1 MKRFLSFLLSTAIL
15 VTSVPANVF
24 AGGSDLNT
32 KNSQIT
38 YTIASESD
46 ASEKKDVERPENET
60 EGKEFNI
67 SEDVYPVNPYS
78 DKFPEDGSYYIRN
91 EYSMKFVAYEKEDGS
106 VFETEYDTDEKQT
119 WEFKRQDDE
128 SYTIEV
134 SGGDK
139 LYLSLKYSEKATNSD
154 FTYSLEPVIKAT
166 DKISDSEKWFLIE
179 EAGEGTRLVSG
190 AVFTKE
196 DLDKLKEGK
205 SFKDIGKDIFALS
218 LSKNN
223 SNKGESYYNVGS
235 SAENTLHITKINED
249 KNDEERYKQLF
260 AITPTFLQKTDVS
273 TLGFEEGKSYYIENT
288 VSKKVMSLDLS
299 NRLIQDENYRLDNQ
313 KWVVHRNS
321 EGYYTFSLKQ
331 KPGYYI
337 VSSRFKEF
345 ALSIEKESG
354 QIKDEMQWSIVNT
367 GNGFALKPKWA
378 DKDIYACVGYA
389 SDKKEDKELEEYS
402 FKSRSILH
410 CLPVTEKSINNFTW
424 EFKEVQDDT
433 PDIDENKTYYI
444 KNAYSGK
451 VLSVMAESEV
461 LIQEENINISYQK
474 WKFNKDKDGYYT
486 ISSINKPYEA
496 LCLNPKH
503 PWVVKNREAVMELS
517 KKGLHKDEEFKKW
530 RITKTGTGR
539 ILISAKKSEGSLVLD
554 CGYFNNFEVDDK
566 LKEYASAERS
576 VIHQL
581 EKHEAGFGSDEWVLE
596 EAKEEKPVLEP
607 GKVYRIKNVY
617 SEKVLSYDEAG
628 KLMQRKD
635 MNLSSQR
642 WKVNDEGEGYISLSP
657 EGLDGKFISIGTPNP
672 RTYKNT
678 DTQISDK
685 KDNKALWKIQTL
697 NTGNIIISSKEC
709 DEEMVLSCTD
719 GEIKDKNE
727 VVKYAKKDFSKI
739 RLAEIEKTDLATYE
753 WQFEEY
759 IEDKPDIENGKTY
772 YITNA
777 YSKKV
782 LSIDSD
788 GRTRQSENNGLERQ
802 KWIIHDE
809 GGGYY
814 SFQLAGD
821 PDKKL
826 REFTSAYSRDAY
838 LCIGKVDKNTDT
850 GKFKIKKTNS
860 GNLYISLKASDNS
873 LFLTSGYYNEGRADE
888 KLKEYAGKEGSY
900 VNQALLSDN
909 GLKNDEW
916 YLESVEDNKA
926 MPDEGMVYELK
937 NAYSKLYATVG
948 TQGDNSV
955 TQEKKDTG
963 KIQQWVFKKQDDGT
977 YTISP
982 KTDQET
988 CIGVMHA
995 SNFKHLPVQL
1005 MKKDEKSLS
1014 SIKWKLTK
1022 SKQGYLRIASKN
1034 SNYNQF
1040 LTAGYANEGEV
1051 DEKLKEYAK
1060 TEGIRLGHIFDNN
1073 KEFLNDEWM
1082 LIPVEDGAGNAYHK
1096 VEFKIY
1102 GHTVYTEYVKHGG
1115 AAKGPSFAFLHKL
1128 GFIHEDELKKNASL
1142 NASLYTNENEN
1153 TDLYTNEDGLAGL
1166 YKSEEFSEG
1175 EEFSL
1180 EEYGYY
1186 EPYEDYSF
1194 MTGEATALEEKESEE
1209 VSISKEGNQ
1218 GIKDE
1223 YIDNN
1228 EISGKDYVDVKEY
1241 GEFADE
1247 KVFEN
1252 ILKWDKPFSKITAA
1266 VVVNAV
1272 VMSKIPN
1279 TKTTIL
1285 EIDKW
1290 TTLGTKKNKDKVAYR
1305 AKLPEKVTNTNEDN
1319 KETYM
1324 LVIAANS
1331 RAEGSVLLKKTV
1343 IIWEE
1348 TQTKYEYSTQQN
1360 YYSISLEKGSYVLE
1374 NGGDEDVVLKICKEY
1389 KNIKVN
1395 FYDNDKKIKEVTK
1408 PKNSH
1413 MEEKDMPEEPFKS
1426 GYTFKGWSY
1435 KGKIVGDFSELLTGE
1450 YEVIDLQAEYEKD
1463 KDKEDKDKEDEFI
1476 LTDKNL
1482 KDIRWDIKK
1491 SGLHADDFN
1500 KKFKEYGVTDRLSII
1515 MFLATI
1521 LHESGNGMYT
1531 IEAANKYPTK
1541 ESWKKY
1547 NPGYEFEERG
1557 AGYIQLTGADIQDE
1571 FVEYMKEKGVIKGE
1585 NEDRVKFIA
1594 NHPLDASLW
1603 YWTNTKAK
1611 NTRVGSID
1619 SYIKEYGRNR
1629 MKGVE
1634 GKHREAVYVIIQ
1646 YFVNKGVDPDGE
1658 LSKKLREISESYGKI
1673 DYQIEK
1679 FREDKSNYDY
1689 IKISGKY
1696 EKAPQHMKERMN
1708 IYYNVLGFLGGKE
1721 LNYDK

>member
-106 VFETEYDTDEKQT
+106 VFETEYGTDEKQT

-223 SNKGESYYNVGS
+223 SNKGESYYNIGS

-486 ISSINKPYEA
+486 ISSINKPDEA

-948 TQGDNSV
+948 IQGDNSV

-1166 YKSEEFSEG
+1166 YKSEDFSEG
-1175 EEFSL
+1175 EEFSFK
-1180 EEYGYY
+1180 EYRYY
-1186 EPYEDYSF
+1186 EPYEDYYF
-1194 MTGEATALEEKESEE
+1194 MTGEATASEAG
-1209 VSISKEGNQ
+1209 EG
-1218 GIKDE
+1218 E
-1223 YIDNN
+1223 ASN
-1228 EISGKDYVDVKEY
+1228 EIMESKLDSYFDNTENIPENYYEDIEKYGVYVDTGGLDK
-1241 GEFADE
+1241 
-1247 KVFEN
+1247 
-1252 ILKWDKPFSKITAA
+1252 ILTWDKPFTNVISNIFITG
-1266 VVVNAV
+1266 VIV
-1272 VMSKIPN
+1272 SPN
-1279 TKTTIL
+1279 TTGTPTRTLKSD
-1285 EIDKW
+1285 EW
-1290 TTLGTKKNKDKVAYR
+1290 TTLKPNEKIKIEASDVSDAKIVIR
-1305 AKLPEKVTNTNEDN
+1305 AVEKSRGS
-1319 KETYM
+1319 
-1324 LVIAANS
+1324 LV
-1331 RAEGSVLLKKTV
+1331 LKKV
-1343 IIWEE
+1343 EE
-1348 TQTKYEYSTQQN
+1348 KSTLKLKFTFPFTYKKVETIETTIVSYLYGTSRYKYDFNNKFEEN
-1360 YYSISLEKGSYVLE
+1360 KIYVLE
-1374 NGGDEDVVLKICKEY
+1374 NVGTEDVTFIIFAKNKDRNFKVKFFARVGDEETEKLSIEKNYYDNLLFKVVQEPPVIDGCEFTGWDINGKKYHFSTEESMIEIIKDTNIYMEY
-1389 KNIKVN
+1389 KSIYATDEHHRMSREAKQILKDVELPSAA
-1395 FYDNDKKIKEVTK
+1395 FPDYFVRDNTTKKILGIYPYYVKGDSKPGITFGYGHFVGYKEIK
-1408 PKNSH
+1408 FQRKNGSSCQDDARLYEKYTNGIPLEH
-1413 MEEKDMPEEPFKS
+1413 NSSRAIKESIPLPIRECDDLFKYDVDTMADDMWENLKKELKEKTDKLKFTQGQLDALLVIRYKDGSLSDELIKYLVDNYGNYPSTREQFEAAWEKD
-1426 GYTFKGWSY
+1426 
-1435 KGKIVGDFSELLTGE
+1435 
-1450 YEVIDLQAEYEKD
+1450 
-1463 KDKEDKDKEDEFI
+1463 
-1476 LTDKNL
+1476 
-1482 KDIRWDIKK
+1482 
-1491 SGLHADDFN
+1491 
-1500 KKFKEYGVTDRLSII
+1500 
-1515 MFLATI
+1515 
-1521 LHESGNGMYT
+1521 GN
-1531 IEAANKYPTK
+1531 EA
-1541 ESWKKY
+1541 
-1547 NPGYEFEERG
+1547 R
-1557 AGYIQLTGADIQDE
+1557 
-1571 FVEYMKEKGVIKGE
+1571 
-1585 NEDRVKFIA
+1585 
-1594 NHPLDASLW
+1594 
-1603 YWTNTKAK
+1603 TKAV
-1611 NTRVGSID
+1611 R
-1619 SYIKEYGRNR
+1619 RL
-1629 MKGVE
+1629 
-1634 GKHREAVYVIIQ
+1634 
-1646 YFVNKGVDPDGE
+1646 FFGE
-1658 LSKKLREISESYGKI
+1658 E
-1673 DYQIEK
+1673 
-1679 FREDKSNYDY
+1679 
-1689 IKISGKY
+1689 
-1696 EKAPQHMKERMN
+1696 
-1708 IYYNVLGFLGGKE
+1708 
-1721 LNYDK
+1721 

>member
-1 MKRFLSFLLSTAIL
+1 
-15 VTSVPANVF
+15 
-24 AGGSDLNT
+24 
-32 KNSQIT
+32 
-38 YTIASESD
+38 
-46 ASEKKDVERPENET
+46 
-60 EGKEFNI
+60 
-67 SEDVYPVNPYS
+67 
-78 DKFPEDGSYYIRN
+78 
-91 EYSMKFVAYEKEDGS
+91 MKFVAYEKEDGS
-106 VFETEYDTDEKQT
+106 VFETEYGTDEKQT

-223 SNKGESYYNVGS
+223 SNKEESYYDVGS

-486 ISSINKPYEA
+486 ISSINKPDEA

-1153 TDLYTNEDGLAGL
+1153 ADIYTSEDGLAGL
-1166 YKSEEFSEG
+1166 YKSEDFSEG

-1194 MTGEATALEEKESEE
+1194 MTGEATALE
-1209 VSISKEGNQ
+1209 VGEG
-1218 GIKDE
+1218 E
-1223 YIDNN
+1223 ASN
-1228 EISGKDYVDVKEY
+1228 EIMESKLDSYFDNTENLPENYYEDIEKYGVYVGDKIHIPNVVTWNEKYDIIEKDTTVNGEVTRKAKKEY
-1241 GEFADE
+1241 NKLNYDEWKIIQPDECFELQSSDQNNRVNPKNLVINVKYIGDTPSTLVFSVLKRKYAIFLKEVDLYKFDFSGVRAYTILNNSIDE
-1247 KVFEN
+1247 KGRYIIKNTGTVPIKVCVSSANSYTVKLYYGTNKEPEEHKVWKHSELKAPEN
-1252 ILKWDKPFSKITAA
+1252 TEKPGYKLVGWRVGTNRYKEISQVLTDITENLDIYAEYEPIKSKLK
-1266 VVVNAV
+1266 
-1272 VMSKIPN
+1272 M
-1279 TKTTIL
+1279 
-1285 EIDKW
+1285 
-1290 TTLGTKKNKDKVAYR
+1290 
-1305 AKLPEKVTNTNEDN
+1305 TNE
-1319 KETYM
+1319 EFE
-1324 LVIAANS
+1324 AF
-1331 RAEGSVLLKKTV
+1331 G
-1343 IIWEE
+1343 WE
-1348 TQTKYEYSTQQN
+1348 
-1360 YYSISLEKGSYVLE
+1360 
-1374 NGGDEDVVLKICKEY
+1374 DD
-1389 KNIKVN
+1389 
-1395 FYDNDKKIKEVTK
+1395 
-1408 PKNSH
+1408 
-1413 MEEKDMPEEPFKS
+1413 
-1426 GYTFKGWSY
+1426 
-1435 KGKIVGDFSELLTGE
+1435 GKIVEEFNRKFEE
-1450 YEVIDLQAEYEKD
+1450 YG
-1463 KDKEDKDKEDEFI
+1463 
-1476 LTDKNL
+1476 LTD
-1482 KDIRWDIKK
+1482 R
-1491 SGLHADDFN
+1491 S
-1500 KKFKEYGVTDRLSII
+1500 SMI
-1515 MFLATI
+1515 MFMSTI
-1521 LHESGNGMYT
+1521 AQESLYGST
-1531 IEAANKYPTK
+1531 VIEGGRDSSTWEAYKNKHK
-1541 ESWKKY
+1541 L
-1547 NPGYEFEERG
+1547 GYKFEERG
-1557 AGYIQLTGADIQDE
+1557 AGYMQITWESTQNE
-1571 FVEYMKEKGVIKGE
+1571 FVDFMKKHKGVEKPSSQT
-1585 NEDRVKFIA
+1585 RVEFIA
-1594 NHPLDASLW
+1594 EYSLDSALW
-1603 YWTNTKAK
+1603 YWTKKKDQGIVDNITLNEYAEKNGTDSEGARENTYIVMQYFINGNLDAVDNNIADAIKNNIKIDSDDDYK
-1611 NTRVGSID
+1611 NTIRVGNKIYSTLPNGLAERLGIFKR
-1619 SYIKEYGRNR
+1619 SKVIF
-1629 MKGVE
+1629 E
-1634 GKHREAVYVIIQ
+1634 GK
-1646 YFVNKGVDPDGE
+1646 
-1658 LSKKLREISESYGKI
+1658 GKI
-1673 DYQIEK
+1673 NE
-1679 FREDKSNYDY
+1679 
-1689 IKISGKY
+1689 
-1696 EKAPQHMKERMN
+1696 
-1708 IYYNVLGFLGGKE
+1708 
-1721 LNYDK
+1721 